1 MEAFGGVLRARRL
14 SRGLTQEE
22 LSRLA
27 GVSVRAV
34 RDIER
39 GRVRRPRKDSV
50 RRLAAA
56 VGLDPTALDE
66 RLGVDR
72 LEIRLLGPLTV
83 HRADAPVDVGPP
95 RQRCVPGLLGLRQHP
110 AAVALAR
117 RYVDAVLAYADLA
130 IAAGLHQG
138 AEEQLRAL
146 TAEEPL
152 HEGAHARLML
162 ALAGSGRRAAAL
174 DLFAEVRGRL
184 VEEL

>member
-56 VGLDPTALDE
+56 VGLDPTAPDE
-66 RLGVDR
+66 RPGGNRPGVK
-72 LEIRLLGPLTV
+72 LLGPLTR
-83 HRADAPVDVGPP
+83 HPAGAPGDGGPP
-95 RQRCVPGLLGLRQHP
+95 P
-110 AAVALAR
+110 
-117 RYVDAVLAYADLA
+117 
-130 IAAGLHQG
+130 
-138 AEEQLRAL
+138 
-146 TAEEPL
+146 
-152 HEGAHARLML
+152 
-162 ALAGSGRRAAAL
+162 
-174 DLFAEVRGRL
+174 RGRGPGPL
-184 VEEL
+184 G